1 MAHTEKTN
9 NRFYI
14 YLDID
19 PYLAQW
25 FINEQG
31 GNNPVQLKRG
41 CMESNI
47 LEQFLKK
54 TPKNGLPDLDKEHK
68 LSIIIPE
75 FRHKPPATYNYLPP
89 KATQM
94 LINCIRNRFDL
105 ELWNSLH
112 KFTTLFKRQD
122 ELIYAFIE
130 KHNIEI
136 NETNWNAIAKRYR
149 RKRDLYHTYERIKKY
164 KKKIK
169 DSKPENS

>member
-1 MAHTEKTN
+1 MAHTEKTDN
-9 NRFYI
+9 NFYI

-47 LEQFLKK
+47 LEQFLKA
-54 TPKNGLPDLDKEHK
+54 TPNDILPDIDRENK
-68 LSIIIPE
+68 LPIIIPE
-75 FRHKPPATYNYLPP
+75 FRHKPPISYNYLPP
-89 KATQM
+89 KAMQM

-112 KFTTLFKRQD
+112 KFTTIFRRQD
-122 ELIYAFIE
+122 ELIYAFME

-136 NETNWNAIAKRYR
+136 NDTNWNAIAKRYR
-149 RKRDLYHTYERIKKY
+149 RKRDLYHTYERIKRY
-164 KKKIK
+164 KKKK
-169 DSKPENS
+169 KESKE